1 MACLQLV
8 VEFFRNLKFIKVVGS
23 IGFSGSNL
31 CDVVWLVG
39 FRVMMVLDGGERVS
53 FIFVGLL

>member
-8 VEFFRNLKFIKVVGS
+8 VEFFRNLRFIKVVGS

-39 FRVMMVLDGGERVS
+39 FRGMMVLNGGERVS
-53 FIFVGLL
+53 FILVASL